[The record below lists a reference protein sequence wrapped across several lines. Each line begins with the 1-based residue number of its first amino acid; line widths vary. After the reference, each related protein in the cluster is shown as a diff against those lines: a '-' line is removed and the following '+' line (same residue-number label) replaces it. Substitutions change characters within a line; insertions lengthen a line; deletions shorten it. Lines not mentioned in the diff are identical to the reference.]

1 MFYLLK
7 VEDRVRFPAKDFA
20 MELKPAL
27 LNIVRE
33 KYERTVDKNN
43 AIVLAIFN
51 LNPVSD
57 GLIIPGDD
65 AAYYDVQFE
74 ALVYTPQINEVVE
87 ASVSEV
93 VEFGAFLN
101 LGPIEGLVHL
111 SQIANDFL
119 TYNKKAASFVGKE
132 SKRSLKKG
140 DIVYAKITTVSMK
153 GPLSEAKI
161 GLTMRPAGLGKIEWI
176 EKELEKKLA
185 AQKEEKEKKKTKKE

>member
-43 AIVLAIFN
+43 TIVLAIFN

>member
-43 AIVLAIFN
+43 TIVLAIFN

-119 TYNKKAASFVGKE
+119 TYNKKAAAFVGKE